1 MMYSNY
7 FDRDH
12 HILHVWSKIGA
23 RLGYSDCTMHQNP
36 EQLVGKL
43 YACINLNLKSSVN
56 CIIDASTPAEII
68 STPSQATS
76 LGNCSHT

>member
-1 MMYSNY
+1 
-7 FDRDH
+7 
-12 HILHVWSKIGA
+12 
-23 RLGYSDCTMHQNP
+23 MHQNP